1 MREKRKREQQ
11 IAAKRAQSQQDQLAE
26 MVSGASQRSEE
37 HARVVRAQRPCP
49 LSAATA
55 AAAAA
60 AAAAAVL
67 SLSVLCCRSVRRR
80 CRAGQR
86 RHRQRSNLLAPRTG

>member
-49 LSAATA
+49 LSAVTV
-55 AAAAA
+55 AAAA

-67 SLSVLCCRSVRRR
+67 SLSVLCCRRS
-80 CRAGQR
+80 RAGQQ

>member
-26 MVSGASQRSEE
+26 LVSGASQRSEE

-49 LSAATA
+49 LSF
-55 AAAAA
+55 
-60 AAAAAVL
+60 
-67 SLSVLCCRSVRRR
+67 
-80 CRAGQR
+80 QR
-86 RHRQRSNLLAPRTG
+86 